1 MSFSLHAGMPET
13 TSAAIRVVK
22 GLDREPLYRLVPGDD
37 QLGYALAVVDNKR
50 FIRQVNQNHT
60 YFAAIVGVYRPRR
73 IQQADAFLQSEA
85 RARPYLRLI
94 ARRQRD
100 EQPRGHHAA
109 RQRRQFDRGIEVGPQ
124 VHTGTQRCGVCRQSM
139 VGTVDDFY
147 FHPYVVDCKSEQKY
161 GIPRI

>member
-37 QLGYALAVVDNKR
+37 QLSYALAVVDNKR
-50 FIRQVNQNHT
+50 LIRQVNQNHA
-60 YFAAIVGVYRPRR
+60 YFTTVVGVYCPRR
-73 IQQADAFLQSEA
+73 VQQTDAVLQSEA
-85 RARPYLRLI
+85 RTRTHLCLI
-94 ARRQRD
+94 TRRQRD
-100 EQPRGHHAA
+100 EQPRWHHAA
-109 RQRRQFDRGIEVGPQ
+109 GQRRQFDWGIKIGPQ
-124 VHTGTQRCGVCRQSM
+124 VHAGAQRCGISGQRM

-147 FHPYVVDCKSEQKY
+147 FHPYVVDCMSEQKY